1 MSDAIEILKLQQEEL
16 KKRQL
21 ILKKEREK
29 QEKIEQQQIN
39 PKKHIFVTMMTDD
52 SYIQGVQALHY
63 SLDKHINSKIKS
75 HNQRLNKDLD
85 EYGDEEEYLDFES

>member
-1 MSDAIEILKLQQEEL
+1 
-16 KKRQL
+16 
-21 ILKKEREK
+21 
-29 QEKIEQQQIN
+29 
-39 PKKHIFVTMMTDD
+39 MMTDD